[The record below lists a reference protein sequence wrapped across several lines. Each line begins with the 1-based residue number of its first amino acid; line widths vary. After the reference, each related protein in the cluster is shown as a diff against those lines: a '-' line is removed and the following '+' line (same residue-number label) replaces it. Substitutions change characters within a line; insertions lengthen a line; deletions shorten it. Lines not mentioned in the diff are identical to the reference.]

1 MFTCP
6 SFLYDIQIYGWS
18 LDCIWVGDGHR
29 RPLRL
34 LLLGQVLDIRRT
46 VFGKVRLV
54 AGELPQELL
63 DAKLPQLVYA
73 LLNCENNAQGISHF
87 RTDFHGQQSPS
98 WLLRCS
104 VWYCGN
110 SHKHTTRK
118 AVRRKEIIPS
128 TASCDVG
135 CWPCRSIHM
144 CNRSSAISSSTLLVL
159 ALLQKNMS
167 QAWVAAPELTATT

>member
-104 VWYCGN
+104 VWQRPQAYY
-110 SHKHTTRK
+110 KK

>member
-6 SFLYDIQIYGWS
+6 SYLYDIQIYGWS

-34 LLLGQVLDIRRT
+34 LLLGQVLDIRWT

-73 LLNCENNAQGISHF
+73 LLNCENNAQGI
-87 RTDFHGQQSPS
+87 
-98 WLLRCS
+98 
-104 VWYCGN
+104 
-110 SHKHTTRK
+110 
-118 AVRRKEIIPS
+118 
-128 TASCDVG
+128 
-135 CWPCRSIHM
+135 
-144 CNRSSAISSSTLLVL
+144 
-159 ALLQKNMS
+159 
-167 QAWVAAPELTATT
+167 